1 MRGGGRRKERE
12 GAREREAGGRKPGR
26 GETGRKCLCLKNTAF
41 PLDHLKPQS
50 RTVCDTSRAITSRP
64 AKFPL
69 RCNPGWEL
77 RGSEGRERPAALRV
91 SPGPALPRAARGLC
105 PRPGIAAAAPGF
117 LPLSP
122 RPAAPSLS
130 LRVGKL
136 SSRCGGLP
144 LPRAPEEEEEEGGR
158 GRVNALCDLT
168 SDFRCSAH
176 PPPPPPSDDRHAH
189 PRARSPLLL
198 SPSPRPTGT
207 PQRADVRVHFV
218 IGCFHADAAL
228 RQRGQHRNPRCFLF
242 LMPSGDGCP
251 EQVLSGCG
259 MRGGMRL
266 PRLLPA
272 AISTAAL
279 RGTHAVMRAPHR

>member
-77 RGSEGRERPAALRV
+77 RGSEGRERPSALRV

-176 PPPPPPSDDRHAH
+176 PPPPPPPMTDTRTHALGPLSFFPH
-189 PRARSPLLL
+189 PRAR
-198 SPSPRPTGT
+198 
-207 PQRADVRVHFV
+207 
-218 IGCFHADAAL
+218 
-228 RQRGQHRNPRCFLF
+228 RGHRKGQ
-242 LMPSGDGCP
+242 M
-251 EQVLSGCG
+251 SGCT
-259 MRGGMRL
+259 L
-266 PRLLPA
+266 SSAVSTLTLPA
-272 AISTAAL
+272 GRGDSTEIPAVSSSLCLPETGARSRCSLAAGCAEGCGFPASSQPL
-279 RGTHAVMRAPHR
+279 SAPQPSAGRTQ